1 MPSDVEPEIL
11 WRPSAERVEGA
22 QITRYLRWL
31 RERRGLEFGSY
42 SALWG
47 WSVGRPEEFWGSLW
61 DFFDILASEPYEA
74 VLVGTSM
81 PGVRWFPG
89 ARLNFVEQVF
99 RYGGPAKPAILFAS
113 EGGGV
118 AGISWLELRRQVGA
132 FAASLRGMGVGP
144 GDRVVGYMP
153 NIPQAVV
160 AFLASASIGAVW
172 SACGPDFSTLS
183 VLDRFRQL
191 EPAVLVAADG
201 YRYGGR
207 EIDRRA
213 AVAELQKELP
223 SLRRTV
229 LVSHLGLEPPAGID
243 PLSTFEEAIA
253 HDVDLAFDQVA
264 SEHPLWVL
272 FSSGTTGLP
281 KGIVHSHAGA
291 LLEHLKVLSLGI
303 DLTGKDCFF
312 WFTSTSWVMWNLV
325 VSGLLAGATIVLYDG
340 SPTYPD
346 LGRLW
351 QLAQECGITSFGTSA
366 AFILACA
373 KAGLHPG
380 ESYDLAPLRAIGS
393 TGSPLPPSG
402 FRWVYRAVKSD
413 VWLYSISGG
422 TDIAGALVG
431 GSVILPVWEGEIQG
445 RCLGA
450 NVEAWDETGKPLV
463 GERGELVVTGPMP
476 SMPLYFWNDPGGVR
490 YHDAYF
496 DTFPG
501 VWRHG
506 DWITITERG
515 TAIIHGRSDSTLNR
529 MGVRMGT
536 SDIYEAVERLPEVRE
551 ALVIGAEQP
560 DGGYWMPLFV
570 VLESGCVL
578 EDSLRQKI
586 NDVIRRGVSP
596 RHVPD
601 EIIAV
606 PGIPHTL
613 TGKKL
618 EVPVKR
624 LLQGTPVAV
633 AVSLGAI
640 DDPSLIGYFVELGR
654 ARSPQ
659 HRQAQAEASPGAGV

>member
-1 MPSDVEPEIL
+1 MPNDAEPAIL
-11 WRPSAERVEGA
+11 WRPPTDRVAGAE
-22 QITRYLRWL
+22 ITRYLRWL
-31 RERRGLEFGSY
+31 QDRRGLKFRDY
-42 SALWG
+42 NALWQ
-47 WSVGRPEEFWGSLW
+47 WSVSQPEDFWGSLW
-61 DFFDILASEPYEA
+61 DFFDIQASQPYEA
-74 VLVGTSM
+74 VLLGSSM

-89 ARLNFVEQVF
+89 AHLNYVEQVF
-99 RYGGPAKPAILFAS
+99 RYGDPTKPAILFAS
-113 EGGGV
+113 ERDGV
-118 AGISWLELRRQVGA
+118 AAISWLELRRQVGA

-144 GDRVVGYMP
+144 GDRVVGYLP

-160 AFLASASIGAVW
+160 AFLASASIGAIW
-172 SACGPDFSTLS
+172 SACGPDFGTLS

-191 EPAVLVAADG
+191 EPTVLVAVDG

-207 EIDRRA
+207 EFDRREV
-213 AVAELQKELP
+213 VAELHKELP
-223 SLRRTV
+223 SLRHTV
-229 LVSHLGLEPPAGID
+229 LVSRPGLEPPAGID
-243 PLSTFEEAIA
+243 TLSTFEEMIA
-253 HDVDLAFDQVA
+253 QDSEVTFVQVP

-291 LLEHLKVLSLGI
+291 LLEHLKVASLGI
-303 DLTGKDCFF
+303 DLTSDDCFF

-325 VSGLLAGATIVLYDG
+325 VGGLLVGATIVLYDG
-340 SPTYPD
+340 SPSYPD

-373 KAGLHPG
+373 KADLRPG
-380 ESYDLAPLRAIGS
+380 ESYDLTSLRTIGS

-402 FRWVYRAVKSD
+402 FRWVYQAIKSD
-413 VWLYSISGG
+413 IWLYSISGG

-431 GSVILPVWEGEIQG
+431 GSVILPVWEGEIQA

-450 NVEAWDETGKPLV
+450 RVEAWNEVGQPLV
-463 GERGELVVTGPMP
+463 GELGELVVSGPMP
-476 SMPLYFWNDPGGVR
+476 SMPIYFWNDPDGAR

-536 SDIYEAVERLPEVRE
+536 ADIYEAVEKLPEVRE

-560 DGGYWMPLFV
+560 DGSYWMPLFV
-570 VLESGCVL
+570 VLESGRVL
-578 EDSLRQKI
+578 DDPLRERI
-586 NDVIRRGVSP
+586 NDAVRSGISP

-606 PGIPHTL
+606 RGIPHTL

-624 LLQGTPVAV
+624 LLQGTPVAS
-633 AVSLGAI
+633 ALSLGAI
-640 DDPSLIGYFVELGR
+640 DDPSLISYFVDLGR
-654 ARSPQ
+654 ERSTRYPQ
-659 HRQAQAEASPGAGV
+659 S

>member
-1 MPSDVEPEIL
+1 MKEVVAVPYDVEPAIL
-11 WRPSAERVEGA
+11 WRPSAERVADAE
-22 QITRYLRWL
+22 ITRYLRWL
-31 RERRGLEFGSY
+31 QERRGLKFDGYNS
-42 SALWG
+42 LWK
-47 WSVGRPEEFWGSLW
+47 WSVDQPEDFWGSLW
-61 DFFDILASEPYEA
+61 DFFDIQASRPYEA
-74 VLVGTSM
+74 VLVGGSM

-99 RYGGPAKPAILFAS
+99 RYGDPTKPAILFAS
-113 EGGGV
+113 EDHDV
-118 AGISWLELRRQVGA
+118 AAISWLELRRQVGA

-144 GDRVVGYMP
+144 GDRVVGYLP

-172 SACGPDFSTLS
+172 TACAPDFGTLS

-191 EPAVLVAADG
+191 EPTVLVAVDG
-201 YRYGGR
+201 YHYGGR
-207 EIDRRA
+207 ELDRRA
-213 AVAELQKELP
+213 VVAELRKELP
-223 SLRRTV
+223 SLTHTV
-229 LVSHLGLEPPAGID
+229 LVSQLGLEPPAGVD
-243 PLSTFEEAIA
+243 ALSTFEEMIA
-253 HDVDLAFDQVA
+253 QDREVTFAQVP
-264 SEHPLWVL
+264 SDHPLWVL

-291 LLEHLKVLSLGI
+291 LLEHLKVASLGI
-303 DLTGKDCFF
+303 DLTSDDCFF

-325 VSGLLAGATIVLYDG
+325 VSGLLVGATIVLYDG
-340 SPTYPD
+340 SPSYPD

-351 QLAQECGITSFGTSA
+351 QLAQECQITSFGTSA
-366 AFILACA
+366 ASILACA
-373 KAGLHPG
+373 KANLRPG
-380 ESYDLAPLRAIGS
+380 ESYRLSSLRSIGS

-402 FRWVYRAVKSD
+402 FRWVYQAVKSD
-413 VWLYSISGG
+413 LWLYSISGG

-431 GSVILPVWEGEIQG
+431 GSVTLPVWEGEIQA

-450 NVEAWDETGKPLV
+450 RVEAWNEAGQPLL
-463 GERGELVVTGPMP
+463 GELGELVVTGPMP
-476 SMPLYFWNDPGGVR
+476 SMPIYFWNDPDGTR

-536 SDIYEAVERLPEVRE
+536 ADIYEAVERLPEVRE

-560 DGGYWMPLFV
+560 DGSYWMPLFV
-570 VLESGCVL
+570 VLESGRVL
-578 EDSLRQKI
+578 DDPLRERI
-586 NDVIRRGVSP
+586 NDAIRSGVSP

-606 PGIPHTL
+606 GGIPHTL

-624 LLQGTPVAV
+624 LLQGTPVAS
-633 AVSLGAI
+633 ALSLGAI
-640 DDPSLIGYFVELGR
+640 DDPSLVSYFVDLGR
-654 ARSPQ
+654 ARSTH
-659 HRQAQAEASPGAGV
+659 HRQS

>member
-1 MPSDVEPEIL
+1 MKEVLAVPNDVEPAIL
-11 WRPSAERVEGA
+11 WRPSADRVAGA
-22 QITRYLRWL
+22 EITRYLRWL
-31 RERRGLEFGSY
+31 QERRGLKFDDY
-42 SALWG
+42 NALWE
-47 WSVGRPEEFWGSLW
+47 WSVGQPEDFWGLLW
-61 DFFDILASEPYEA
+61 DFFDIQASQPYEA
-74 VLVGTSM
+74 VLVGSSM

-99 RYGGPAKPAILFAS
+99 RYGDPMKSAILFAS
-113 EGGGV
+113 EGDGV
-118 AGISWLELRRQVGA
+118 APISWLELRRQVGA

-144 GDRVVGYMP
+144 GDRVVGYLP
-153 NIPQAVV
+153 NIPEAVV
-160 AFLASASIGAVW
+160 AFLAAASIGAIW
-172 SACGPDFSTLS
+172 SACGPDFGTLS

-191 EPAVLVAADG
+191 KPTVLVAVDG

-207 EIDRRA
+207 ELDRRA
-213 AVAELQKELP
+213 VVAELHKGLP
-223 SLRRTV
+223 SLTHTV
-229 LVSHLGLEPPAGID
+229 LVSRLGLEPPAGID
-243 PLSTFEEAIA
+243 ALSMFEEMIA
-253 HDVDLAFDQVA
+253 QDSEVTFAQVP
-264 SEHPLWVL
+264 SDHPLWVL

-291 LLEHLKVLSLGI
+291 LLEHLKVASLGI
-303 DLTGKDCFF
+303 NLTSDDCFF

-325 VSGLLAGATIVLYDG
+325 VSGLLVGATIVLYDG
-340 SPTYPD
+340 SPSYPD

-351 QLAQECGITSFGTSA
+351 QLAQECRITSFGTSA

-373 KAGLHPG
+373 KANLRPG
-380 ESYDLAPLRAIGS
+380 ESYRLSSLRAIGS

-402 FRWVYRAVKSD
+402 FRWVYQAVKSD
-413 VWLYSISGG
+413 IWLYSISGG

-431 GSVILPVWEGEIQG
+431 GSVILPVWEGEIQA

-450 NVEAWDETGKPLV
+450 SVEAWNEVGQPLV
-463 GERGELVVTGPMP
+463 GELGELVITGPMP
-476 SMPLYFWNDPGGVR
+476 SMPIYFWNDPDGAR

-496 DTFPG
+496 DTFSG

-536 SDIYEAVERLPEVRE
+536 SDIYEAVERLPEIRE

-560 DGGYWMPLFV
+560 DGSYWMPLFV
-570 VLESGCVL
+570 VLESGRIL
-578 EDSLRQKI
+578 DDPLRERI
-586 NDVIRRGVSP
+586 NDAIRSGASP

-606 PGIPHTL
+606 GGIPHTL

-624 LLQGTPVAV
+624 LLQGTPVAS
-633 AVSLGAI
+633 ALSLGAI
-640 DDPSLIGYFVELGR
+640 DDPSLISYFVDLGR
-654 ARSPQ
+654 ARSSQ
-659 HRQAQAEASPGAGV
+659 HQD

>member
-1 MPSDVEPEIL
+1 MAYDIEPTIL
-11 WRPSAERVEGA
+11 WRPSGERVATA

-31 RERRGLEFGSY
+31 DETRGLKFGSY
-42 SALWG
+42 NALWE
-47 WSVGRPEEFWGSLW
+47 WSVDRPEDFWGSLW
-61 DFFDILASEPYEA
+61 DFFDIQASQPYEA
-74 VLVGTSM
+74 VLVASSIAET
-81 PGVRWFPG
+81 RWFPG
-89 ARLNFVEQVF
+89 ARLNYAEHVF
-99 RYGGPAKPAILFAS
+99 RHGDPTKPAILFAG
-113 EGGGV
+113 EDRGV
-118 AGISWLELRRQVGA
+118 AAISWLELRRQVGA
-132 FAASLRGMGVGP
+132 FAASLRGIGVGP
-144 GDRVVGYMP
+144 GDRVVGYIP

-160 AFLASASIGAVW
+160 AFLASASIGAIW
-172 SACGPDFSTLS
+172 SACGPDFGTLS

-191 EPAVLVAADG
+191 NPTVLVAIDG

-207 EIDRRA
+207 THDRRSV
-213 AVAELQKELP
+213 VAELHKELP
-223 SLRRTV
+223 SLRHTV
-229 LVSHLGLEPPAGID
+229 VVSQLGLEPPAGID
-243 PLSTFEEAIA
+243 PLSTFEEMVAQ
-253 HDVDLAFDQVA
+253 DSELTFLQVA
-264 SEHPLWVL
+264 SDHPLWVL

-281 KGIVHSHAGA
+281 KGIVHGHAGA
-291 LLEHLKVLSLGI
+291 LIEHLKVASLGI
-303 DLTGKDCFF
+303 DLTNEDCFF

-325 VSGLLAGATIVLYDG
+325 VSGLLVGATIVLYDG

-351 QLAQECGITSFGTSA
+351 QLAQECKITSFGTSA
-366 AFILACA
+366 AFILACT
-373 KAGLHPG
+373 KAGLRPG
-380 ESYDLAPLRAIGS
+380 ESYDLSSLRSIGS

-402 FRWVYRAVKSD
+402 FRWVYQAVKSD

-450 NVEAWDETGKPLV
+450 KVEAWNDNGQPLV
-463 GERGELVVTGPMP
+463 GELGELVVTGPMP
-476 SMPLYFWNDPGGVR
+476 SMPLYFWNDPQGTR

-536 SDIYEAVERLPEVRE
+536 ADIYEVVEGLPEVRE

-560 DGGYWMPLFV
+560 DGSYWMPLFV
-570 VLESGCVL
+570 VLESGRQL
-578 EDSLRQKI
+578 DDPLRQKI
-586 NDVIRRGVSP
+586 NDAIRLGISP

-624 LLQGTPVAV
+624 LLQGTPTAS
-633 AVSLGAI
+633 ALSLGAI
-640 DDPSLIGYFVELGR
+640 DDPSLISYFVDLGR
-654 ARSPQ
+654 ARSQ
-659 HRQAQAEASPGAGV
+659 SQNQD

>member
-1 MPSDVEPEIL
+1 MSPGVEPEIL
-11 WRPSAERVEGA
+11 WMPSAKRVEGA
-22 QITRYLRWL
+22 EITRYRRWL
-31 RERRGLEFGSY
+31 LERRGLEFGGY
-42 SALWG
+42 NDLWE
-47 WSVGRPEEFWGSLW
+47 WSVERPEEFWGSLW
-61 DFFDILASEPYEA
+61 DFFDVRASEPYQA
-74 VLVGTSM
+74 VLAGSSM

-89 ARLNFVEQVF
+89 ARLNFAEHVF
-99 RYGGPAKPAILFAS
+99 RHGDPDKPAILFTS
-113 EGGGV
+113 EGTGIGS
-118 AGISWLELRRQVGA
+118 ISWPELRHQVAA
-132 FAASLRGMGVGP
+132 FATSLRRIGVGS
-144 GDRVVGYMP
+144 GDRVVGYLP

-160 AFLASASIGAVW
+160 AFLASASIGAIW
-172 SACGPDFSTLS
+172 SACGPDFGSLS

-191 EPAVLVAADG
+191 QPTVLVATDG

-213 AVAELQKELP
+213 VVQELCRELT
-223 SLRRTV
+223 SLRHTIM
-229 LVSHLGLEPPAGID
+229 VSHLGLEPPTGIGEM
-243 PLSTFEEAIA
+243 STFDEVVA
-253 HDVDLAFDQVA
+253 HDNELTFDQLS

-281 KGIVHSHAGA
+281 KGIVHSHVGA
-291 LLEHLKVLSLGI
+291 LLEHLKVISLGI

-340 SPTYPD
+340 SPTHPNPR
-346 LGRLW
+346 RLW
-351 QLAQECGITSFGTSA
+351 QLVQECGITSFGTSA

-373 KAGLHPG
+373 KAGIHPG
-380 ESYDLAPLRAIGS
+380 ESEDLASLRTIGS

-402 FRWVYRAVKSD
+402 FKWVYEEVKPD
-413 VWLYSISGG
+413 LWLYSISGG

-450 NVEAWDETGKPLV
+450 SVEAWNEAGEPVV
-463 GERGELVVTGPMP
+463 GELGELVITKPMP
-476 SMPLYFWNDPGGVR
+476 SMPLYFWNDRDGVR

-496 DTFPG
+496 STFPG

-506 DWITITERG
+506 DWITITDRG
-515 TAIIHGRSDSTLNR
+515 TAIVHGRSDSTLNR

-536 SDIYEAVERLPEVRE
+536 ADIYEVVERLPEVRE

-560 DGGYWMPLFV
+560 DGSYWMPLFL
-570 VLESGCVL
+570 VLENGFAL
-578 EDSLRQKI
+578 DDSLRQKI
-586 NDVIRRGVSP
+586 NGAIRRGVSP

-618 EVPVKR
+618 EVPIKR
-624 LLQGTPVAV
+624 LLQGVPVEKAL
-633 AVSLGAI
+633 SLGAI
-640 DDPSLIGYFVELGR
+640 DDPALVGYFVDLGH
-654 ARSPQ
+654 ARPP
-659 HRQAQAEASPGAGV
+659 RRG